1 MKIALCVQDE
11 RLSEKLV
18 PFRESGEEQWMSF
31 GSVEELCESS
41 KEQGYEYIIVSDRM
55 TDYERLADTLETLR
69 ERQRKARLLVLLS
82 NRHHAAINEQYLK
95 LCLSHDCAW
104 VPPGRSINAICAEVR
119 RHIGCDDETAHGP
132 QRKIVLF
139 LGSTPNVGTTTL
151 AFGTAWQ
158 LAATTEHKV
167 GYLCLNLKSSKLH
180 RYLGR
185 DARVSSLDVLR
196 AELKSN
202 TLPKE
207 RLLQYCERMKDNP
220 NLYVLYGN
228 MLREQAEFF
237 TADEIEHLLSMARSA
252 FDVCIVDVNAYW
264 DNAATLCGVIQ
275 ADTRLMVTT
284 GDITHFQEDVN
295 RWLGTL
301 GNVFGISPSS
311 FDLILNQSDLSTAG
325 GIRARDIR
333 KETGMHV
340 LAEVDRLPEL
350 FTAVNRGQL
359 AEAMK
364 HSAELK
370 ERLAPVCQT
379 IIALHRLRTNPSQR
393 RKPWL
398 KRMLSR
404 TAAVS

>member
-18 PFRESGEEQWMSF
+18 PIRESGQEQWMSF

-41 KEQGYEYIIVSDRM
+41 KEQGYEYIIVSDRL

-119 RHIGCDDETAHGP
+119 RHIGCDEETANGP

-207 RLLQYCERMKDNP
+207 RLLQYCEQMKDNP
-220 NLYVLYGN
+220 NLHVLYGN

-275 ADTRLMVTT
+275 ADTRLLVTT

-301 GNVFGISPSS
+301 GSVFGISPSS

-340 LAEVDRLPEL
+340 LAEVGRLPEL
-350 FTAVNRGQL
+350 FTAVNHGQL

-370 ERLAPVCQT
+370 EGLAPICQT
-379 IIALHRLRTNPSQR
+379 IVALHRLRTNPSQR

-404 TAAVS
+404 PAAVS